1 MFPLCHLNPTVIM
14 SRFCCNSAPCVHLAK
29 IRARRM
35 LAFLKGRDVGNR
47 HRPHHCHSLAARAAC
62 NWVVLYFCHCLA
74 NNVRHQYAPT
84 LGHAIRIGE
93 AKNPGPN
100 RGTCLINMV
109 LANPT
114 SLANKKDTLTQLLT
128 RTSKCTVL
136 GRNFCHRRN
145 TVTMPKRTWLN
156 WVIKPFGP
164 TQLHHKELAKAEQPA
179 SEAEQAALQQL
190 PTCPCE
196 SAETHCHRIGNPAH
210 VSHIPLPVGGS
221 HTSKFFT
228 LLQHPTEP

>member
-1 MFPLCHLNPTVIM
+1 MHSFHVPALSPKSDCNHVKVLLQQRTVCAL
-14 SRFCCNSAPCVHLAK
+14 SQ

-47 HRPHHCHSLAARAAC
+47 HMPHHCHSLAARAAC

-145 TVTMPKRTWLN
+145 TVTMPT
-156 WVIKPFGP
+156 G
-164 TQLHHKELAKAEQPA
+164 H
-179 SEAEQAALQQL
+179 
-190 PTCPCE
+190 
-196 SAETHCHRIGNPAH
+196 G
-210 VSHIPLPVGGS
+210 
-221 HTSKFFT
+221 
-228 LLQHPTEP
+228 